1 MTEDGKDCGSA
12 AGDAANRSRR
22 PFAGSPMESRNPHAV
37 RAVAAIVWLAFIV
50 FPLANAIGKKGTP
63 LEEILVI
70 AGATVFVGTYVV
82 LVLHWRGHT
91 RTPMPLLLF
100 ALMLAISAALTIL
113 QASGWGFLFTYCA
126 ACAALVTAGGFWAV
140 VACAVLAG
148 VCSAAG
154 GADGGTVIGFVA
166 SSAGV
171 GMLMLVM
178 RDLRVRNVE
187 LNEARAE
194 LAKMAVA
201 EERERFARDLHD
213 LLGHSLSV
221 IALKAELAGRLLAD
235 GPHDAA
241 NEVAELEQVA
251 RAALGEV
258 RDAVSGYRQPTLEG
272 ELAGARMALSAAG
285 IEADVQE
292 ARVPLDPVVEAVLAW
307 AVREGATNVIRHSGA
322 RHCTLKISASLTDA
336 GVEVIDDG
344 RSASDAPPDGAGEAG
359 GTGDP
364 GGTDDPGGSGDPGG
378 APVPGGAHVPSYAGV
393 ASGVRIATADGELNG
408 AGGASRAGVPTR
420 AVAGN
425 DAGGA
430 GTFRLTGVG
439 GHGLAG
445 LAERAG
451 LLNGRIEAGPLAG
464 GGYRLAVTVPVS
476 HA

>member
-1 MTEDGKDCGSA
+1 MNTEVNDRGSA
-12 AGDAANRSRR
+12 AASPAADRPRR
-22 PFAGSPMESRNPHAV
+22 PFGGSPIDSRNPHAA
-37 RAVAAIVWLAFIV
+37 RAVAAVVWLAFIV
-50 FPLANAIGKKGTP
+50 FPLVDAIGKKGTA

-70 AGATVFVGTYVV
+70 AGATVFVACYVM
-82 LVLHWRGHT
+82 LVLHWRGHP
-91 RTPMPLLLF
+91 RTPVPLLLF
-100 ALMLAISAALTIL
+100 AVLLGVSAALTIG

-126 ACAALVTAGGFWAV
+126 ACAALVTAAGFWAV
-140 VACAVLAG
+140 VACVVLAA

-178 RDLRVRNVE
+178 RDLRVRNME

-221 IALKAELAGRLLAD
+221 IALKAELAGRLLAG

-251 RAALGEV
+251 RTALGEV
-258 RDAVSGYRQPTLEG
+258 REAVSGYHQPTLDG

-285 IEADVQE
+285 IEADVQQ
-292 ARVPLDPVVEAVLAW
+292 ARVPLDPPVEAVLAW

-336 GVEVIDDG
+336 SVEVIDDG
-344 RSASDAPPDGAGEAG
+344 HGARDATPGGVGEAG
-359 GTGDP
+359 G
-364 GGTDDPGGSGDPGG
+364 S
-378 APVPGGAHVPSYAGV
+378 VVPSYAGV
-393 ASGVRIATADGELNG
+393 ASASRAATADRELNG
-408 AGGASRAGVPTR
+408 AAKRAGVAIP
-420 AVAGN
+420 AAAGN
-425 DAGGA
+425 GAGGQSR
-430 GTFRLTGVG
+430 FRSIG

-451 LLNGRIEAGPLAG
+451 LVNGRIEAGPLAG
-464 GGYRLAVTVPVS
+464 GGYRLAVTVPVL